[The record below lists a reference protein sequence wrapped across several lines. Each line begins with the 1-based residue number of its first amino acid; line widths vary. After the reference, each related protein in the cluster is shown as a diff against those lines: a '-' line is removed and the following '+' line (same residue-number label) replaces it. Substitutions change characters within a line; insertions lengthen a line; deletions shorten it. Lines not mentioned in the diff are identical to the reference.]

1 MIEIEFSGKYWS
13 MFRELIAENPPLK
26 ELIIQNISRF
36 RKNLNDTRLR
46 VHPLQKRMKGKWAF
60 SITDDTRIVFE
71 LKGKHRVRFL
81 AIGSHVAVYVRK
93 RKKKK

>member
-1 MIEIEFSGKYWS
+1 MIEIEFSGQYWN
-13 MFRELIAENPPLK
+13 MLRELIAENPQVK
-26 ELIIQNISRF
+26 ELVVQKVSLF
-36 RKNLNDTRLR
+36 RKNLDDTRLR
-46 VHPLQKRMKGKWAF
+46 AHPLRKHMKGKWAF